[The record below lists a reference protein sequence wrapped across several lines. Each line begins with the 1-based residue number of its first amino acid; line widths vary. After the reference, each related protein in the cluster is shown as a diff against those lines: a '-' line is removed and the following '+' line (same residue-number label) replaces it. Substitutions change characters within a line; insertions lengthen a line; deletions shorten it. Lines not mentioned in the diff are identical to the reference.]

1 MANTKDTPQSGLLV
15 LGIIYGAALVSL
27 ICNKV
32 VGMVS
37 ESEIAVLAVSWAFF
51 VILAVAGV
59 CLTCLL
65 LVGYLHRLC
74 RNSIAMM
81 EGVRSLRSSQRQNE
95 AIFTQISENLL
106 LSDAIKSV
114 AFRDNDQAVL
124 KEAIKQDS
132 RREKWES
139 AELLIDELERR
150 FGCRVE
156 AQRLREELLNYRN
169 ASTRDKIESS
179 VKNIESLWMIHSYGD
194 AQKEIE
200 NLLRLYPDDEQVLN
214 LKGQTEKRR
223 NGHKKEL
230 LDRLHQTVESNDV
243 EQGVEILKL
252 LDPYLT
258 VSEAAALE
266 ESARDVFRAKLH
278 NMGVQF
284 SLFVTERKWT
294 QALNV
299 GKHIVDEYPNSRMAQ
314 EVREKMNALEQRATA
329 GV

>member
-1 MANTKDTPQSGLLV
+1 MAKKKDMPQSGLLV
-15 LGIIYGAALVSL
+15 LGIIYGAALVCL
-27 ICNKV
+27 ICNRV

-37 ESEIAVLAVSWAFF
+37 GSEIGLLAVSWAFF

-65 LVGYLHRLC
+65 LVSYLRQLC
-74 RNSIAMM
+74 GNSVSMM
-81 EGVRSLRSSQRQNE
+81 EDMQSLMSSQRQNE
-95 AIFTQISENLL
+95 AIFTQIGENLL
-106 LSDAIKSV
+106 LSDSIKSV

-156 AQRLREELLNYRN
+156 AQQLREELLSYRN
-169 ASTRDKIESS
+169 ASTREKIASS
-179 VKNIESLWMIHSYGD
+179 VKNIESLWMIHSYAD
-194 AQKEIE
+194 AQKEVE
-200 NLLRLYPDDEQVLN
+200 NLLQLYPDDEQILN

-223 NGHKKEL
+223 DGHKKEL

-284 SLFVTERKWT
+284 SLFVTEKKWT

-299 GKHIVDEYPNSRMAQ
+299 GRHIIDEYPNSRMAQ
-314 EVREKMNALEQRATA
+314 EVRDKMDALEQRAA
-329 GV
+329 VGA

>member
-1 MANTKDTPQSGLLV
+1 MAKINISRNGLLT
-15 LGIIYGAALVSL
+15 LGIIYGAALTCL

-32 VGMVS
+32 AGMVS
-37 ESEIAVLAVSWAFF
+37 ESEIGVLAISWAFF
-51 VILAVAGV
+51 MILAVAGA

-65 LVGYLHRLC
+65 LVAYLRQL
-74 RNSIAMM
+74 RGDSVSMM
-81 EGVRSLRSSQRQNE
+81 EDMRSLMSSQRQNE

-124 KEAIKQDS
+124 QEAIRQDS

-156 AQRLREELLNYRN
+156 AQQLREELLNYRN
-169 ASTRDKIESS
+169 ASAREKIELSI
-179 VKNIESLWMIHSYGD
+179 KNIESLWMIHSYGD
-194 AQKEIE
+194 AQKEVG
-200 NLLRLYPDDEQVLN
+200 NLLRLYPDDEQVLS
-214 LKGQTEKRR
+214 LKGRTEERR
-223 NGHKKEL
+223 DEYKKEL
-230 LDRLHQTVESNDV
+230 LDRLQQTVQDNDV

-258 VSEAAALE
+258 ASEVAALE

-284 SLFVTERKWT
+284 SLFVTEKKWT
-294 QALNV
+294 QALNI

-329 GV
+329 GA

>member
-1 MANTKDTPQSGLLV
+1 MAKIKDMSKSGLLI
-15 LGIIYGAALVSL
+15 LGIIYGVALICL
-27 ICNKV
+27 ICNKM

-37 ESEIAVLAVSWAFF
+37 ESEIGVLSVSWAFF
-51 VILAVAGV
+51 MILTVAGV
-59 CLTCLL
+59 GLTCLL
-65 LVGYLHRLC
+65 LVFYLYQLHR
-74 RNSIAMM
+74 NNVSIM
-81 EGVRSLRSSQRQNE
+81 EDMRLLISSQRQNE
-95 AIFTQISENLL
+95 AILTQIGENLL

-114 AFRDNDQAVL
+114 AFRDNDQTVL
-124 KEAIKQDS
+124 QEAIQQDI

-139 AELLIDELERR
+139 AERLIDELERR
-150 FGCRVE
+150 FGCCVE
-156 AQRLREELLNYRN
+156 AQQLREELKNYRS
-169 ASTRDKIESS
+169 ATTREKIESS
-179 VKNIESLWMIHSYGD
+179 IKNIESLWMIHSYDD
-194 AQKEIE
+194 AQKEVE

-214 LKGQTEKRR
+214 LKGRTEKRR
-223 NGHKKEL
+223 DGHKKEL
-230 LDRLHQTVESNDV
+230 LDRLHQMVQSNDV

-258 VSEAAALE
+258 ASEAAALE

-314 EVREKMNALEQRATA
+314 EVREKMDALEHRATA
-329 GV
+329 GA

>member
-1 MANTKDTPQSGLLV
+1 MAMTKDMPQSGLLV
-15 LGIIYGAALVSL
+15 LGIIYAAALICL
-27 ICNKV
+27 ICNRV

-37 ESEIAVLAVSWAFF
+37 GSEIGLLAVSWAFF
-51 VILAVAGV
+51 VILAVAGI

-65 LVGYLHRLC
+65 LVSYLHQLC
-74 RNSIAMM
+74 GNSVAMTEDM
-81 EGVRSLRSSQRQNE
+81 RSLRSSQRQNE

-124 KEAIKQDS
+124 KEAIKQDI

-150 FGCRVE
+150 FGSRAE
-156 AQRLREELLNYRN
+156 AQRLREELRNYRN

-179 VKNIESLWMIHSYGD
+179 IKNIESFWMIHSYGD
-194 AQKEIE
+194 AQKEVE
-200 NLLRLYPDDEQVLN
+200 NLLRLYPDDEQVLT

-223 NGHKKEL
+223 DGHKKEL

-258 VSEAAALE
+258 ASEAAALE
-266 ESARDVFRAKLH
+266 ESARDVFR
-278 NMGVQF
+278 
-284 SLFVTERKWT
+284 
-294 QALNV
+294 
-299 GKHIVDEYPNSRMAQ
+299 
-314 EVREKMNALEQRATA
+314 
-329 GV
+329 

>member
-1 MANTKDTPQSGLLV
+1 
-15 LGIIYGAALVSL
+15 
-27 ICNKV
+27 
-32 VGMVS
+32 MVS
-37 ESEIAVLAVSWAFF
+37 GSEIGLLAVSWAFF
-51 VILAVAGV
+51 VILAVAGI

-65 LVGYLHRLC
+65 LVSYLHQLC
-74 RNSIAMM
+74 GNSVAMTEDM
-81 EGVRSLRSSQRQNE
+81 RSLRSSQRQNE

-124 KEAIKQDS
+124 KEAIKQDI

-150 FGCRVE
+150 FGSRAE
-156 AQRLREELLNYRN
+156 AQRLREELRNYRN

-179 VKNIESLWMIHSYGD
+179 IKNIESFWMIHSYGD
-194 AQKEIE
+194 AQKEVE
-200 NLLRLYPDDEQVLN
+200 NLLRLYPDDEQVLT

-223 NGHKKEL
+223 DGHKKEL

-258 VSEAAALE
+258 ASEAAALE

-299 GKHIVDEYPNSRMAQ
+299 GKHIIDEYPNSRMAQ
-314 EVREKMNALEQRATA
+314 EVRDKMDVLEQRAAA